1 MPILCWLCEIFTK
14 YGIIFCLGIAFYG
27 KDIKTRANSKN
38 GLGVSGV
45 TGGVYQNSTY
55 EKVCGTYFSKI
66 GQTVNYNF
74 DYSACAPYMFNTE
87 TRMFFTYDNE
97 LSIINK
103 CEYAK
108 EKGLG
113 GVMIWEIG
121 EDNTNTLI
129 TAVAQGMERLL
140 DGKEI
145 IVGGTNTFNVGDE
158 INIKAVKEVVDTA
171 LKEKLVYNIDNTQ
184 VATLDGNTLKLIKEG
199 TVTITAINKET
210 NDVYGTLVI
219 IIK

>member
-1 MPILCWLCEIFTK
+1 M
-14 YGIIFCLGIAFYG
+14 Y
-27 KDIKTRANSKN
+27 
-38 GLGVSGV
+38 
-45 TGGVYQNSTY
+45 
-55 EKVCGTYFSKI
+55 
-66 GQTVNYNF
+66 
-74 DYSACAPYMFNTE
+74 NTE

-140 DGKEI
+140 EGKDI
-145 IVGGTNTFNVGDE
+145 IVGGTNTFKVGDQ
-158 INIKAVKEVVDTA
+158 IVIKAVKEVVDTA
-171 LKEKLVYNIDNTQ
+171 LKEKLIYNIDNTE

-199 TVTITAINKET
+199 TVTITAINKDT

-219 IIK
+219 LVK